1 MLGEFPTDLR
11 ADVRSEAVRI
21 VNLLQEMGWSIDV
34 IGWDQTS
41 EAVGERRISFIARK
55 SGNSV
60 HTICTQSSLPTR
72 LLALLGQKIQT

>member
-11 ADVRSEAVRI
+11 ADIQSEAVRI
-21 VNLLQEMGWSIDV
+21 VTLLQEMGWSIDV

-41 EAVGERRISFIARK
+41 MAVGERRISFIARK

-60 HTICTQSSLPTR
+60 HSICAESSLPSQ
-72 LLALLGQKIQT
+72 LLALLK